1 MLLLLDA
8 CITNRCS
15 IQQQQQQQH
24 CCDAVH
30 GNIYHLRDDT
40 HANALPTATAIANAT
55 RNTAELESIEII
67 VGVPIEDVD
76 IADYNT
82 ALKITS
88 RMIISMQIIMLE
100 SINLD
105 DVVTS

>member
-1 MLLLLDA
+1 MQQQQQLQQQDESILMLRLLDA

-40 HANALPTATAIANAT
+40 HANAPPTATATAITNAT
-55 RNTAELESIEII
+55 RNTAELESIGII
-67 VGVPIEDVD
+67 VVVPITDVD

-82 ALKITS
+82 A
-88 RMIISMQIIMLE
+88 
-100 SINLD
+100 
-105 DVVTS
+105 